1 VLGIEALPAAP
12 AIVTTSRIWRLHG
25 RRISRLAGPAG
36 PIVIGDG
43 EKAKHLRSV
52 ERIYHALAARRVD
65 RAGTLVAFGGGV
77 VGDVAGF
84 AAATFLRGIDFI
96 QIPTTLVAQVDSA
109 IGGKVGVNLPA
120 GKNLAGAF
128 HAPAMVLVDPAL
140 LRTLPPREFRAGLYE
155 VIKYGVIAS
164 RPLFERVAG
173 SLDEIQRQQSS
184 VLTAVILECCRLKA
198 DVVQRDEREDGLRR
212 ILNFGHTVGHALE
225 AVTSYRRFRH
235 GEAVGWGMAAAAR
248 LSVMRG
254 AMNVEDEQE
263 LAALLQR
270 LGPRTTSWM
279 PCRET
284 RKSGA
289 AACTSCFAPASAARR
304 SFQTCQQANCARP
317 CAPSAF
323 VLRELPLQL
332 SSSLGL
338 SQNLTHEE
346 MKDM

>member
-1 VLGIEALPAAP
+1 LLANASSVLGIEALPAPP

-173 SLDEIQRQQSS
+173 SLDEIQRQQSP

-270 LGPRTTSWM
+270 LGPRPRVNDLRADDILDAMS
-279 PCRET
+279 RD
-284 RKSGA
+284 KKV
-289 AACTSCFAPASAARR
+289 RR
-304 SFQTCQQANCARP
+304 GRLH
-317 CAPSAF
+317 F
-323 VLRELPLQL
+323 VLCAGIGRTEIVSNVSAGELRAAVRA
-332 SSSLGL
+332 LGVR
-338 SQNLTHEE
+338 S
-346 MKDM
+346 